1 MIGWLIFAAYLVGY
15 GYCVRTMARRMI
27 DKDAREE
34 VARRSDR
41 PHYAKP
47 DASPLVDTEDRIL
60 HVLIALVVSLF
71 WPAVLIVLAV
81 ARGIRSPAEIAYAE
95 KQELEVLRKQAKDL
109 GLPMPEQTER

>member
-1 MIGWLIFAAYLVGY
+1 MIGWLILAVYSFGY
-15 GYCVRTMARRMI
+15 GYCLRTMARKMI

-41 PHYAKP
+41 PYYAKP
-47 DASPLVDTEDRIL
+47 DTGPLVDAEDRIA
-60 HVLIALVVSLF
+60 HVLTALVVSLF

-81 ARGIRSPAEIAYAE
+81 ARGIKSPAEITYAE
-95 KQELEVLRKQAKDL
+95 KQELEALRKQAKDL